1 MHNSQDLQKVLELRD
16 AILGGDEKR
25 LKEQRDAGK
34 LTARERIQK
43 IADAGSFVELFSLVS
58 KDEEGA
64 GVITGYATIEERP
77 VYIFAQD
84 FTVHGGAMGQMQA
97 AKIVKLLEMAQK
109 TGAPVLAVM
118 DSAGVRIDEG
128 AAAMSAYSEIYQKM
142 ARMSGVCPMVALVLG
157 PCIGGAALLT
167 QIADVAIIAEKVG
180 RLMVFGPQVMA
191 AMNGMDVKADELGG
205 AKVAAGMGAC
215 ALVAADED
223 SAMIKAKQVLALLP
237 SSNLEDSEIID
248 TDDMSRL
255 LPAIDPSDVDS
266 LVAALSDNG
275 SAIELYAAYEPS
287 VRVALAR
294 MGGRSVGLVAAAGKR
309 SRVHTSNL
317 HRPASF
323 IFVGPT
329 GVGKTEIARRLAK
342 LVSAPFIKVEATKF
356 TEVGYVGRDVESI
369 IRDLVENAIRM
380 VRSEFS
386 RKVETR
392 AMVLAEDRLVSLLV
406 NPPKKNVNSNPFDF
420 LMGGKKEPEV
430 PKEEQERLAL
440 RREDV
445 LVQLRNGGLED
456 REIEIEVED
465 SMPQLEVGGN
475 SINIGDMMGG
485 MMPKKT
491 KIRRVK
497 VKEAR
502 KILLEEES
510 GKLIDEDDVR
520 EEAIRRAEQQG
531 IVFIDE
537 IDKVAGRSA
546 GGHGPDVSREG
557 VQRDI
562 LPIVEGSTVNTK
574 YGAVRT
580 DFMLFIAA
588 GAFHVAKV
596 TDLIPE
602 LQGRFPVHVT
612 LKSLTQEDF
621 KAILTQPENAL
632 TRQYEALLSVDK
644 VFLSFEDS
652 AIDAIAHAAYVL
664 NETKEDI
671 GARRLHAVFERLLED
686 ISFNAG
692 GDEMPNVYLN
702 INGEYVL
709 EHLGKN
715 EVSMDMKRY
724 IL

>member
-1 MHNSQDLQKVLELRD
+1 MKELTPREITRELDRYIIGQDE
-16 AILGGDEKR
+16 AKR
-25 LKEQRDAGK
+25 A
-34 LTARERIQK
+34 
-43 IADAGSFVELFSLVS
+43 
-58 KDEEGA
+58 
-64 GVITGYATIEERP
+64 
-77 VYIFAQD
+77 
-84 FTVHGGAMGQMQA
+84 
-97 AKIVKLLEMAQK
+97 
-109 TGAPVLAVM
+109 
-118 DSAGVRIDEG
+118 
-128 AAAMSAYSEIYQKM
+128 
-142 ARMSGVCPMVALVLG
+142 
-157 PCIGGAALLT
+157 
-167 QIADVAIIAEKVG
+167 VAIALRNRYRRAQLDESLRNEISPKNI
-180 RLMVFGPQVMA
+180 LM
-191 AMNGMDVKADELGG
+191 
-205 AKVAAGMGAC
+205 
-215 ALVAADED
+215 
-223 SAMIKAKQVLALLP
+223 I
-237 SSNLEDSEIID
+237 
-248 TDDMSRL
+248 
-255 LPAIDPSDVDS
+255 
-266 LVAALSDNG
+266 
-275 SAIELYAAYEPS
+275 
-287 VRVALAR
+287 
-294 MGGRSVGLVAAAGKR
+294 
-309 SRVHTSNL
+309 
-317 HRPASF
+317 
-323 IFVGPT
+323 GPT

-342 LVSAPFIKVEATKF
+342 LVHAPFIKVEATKF

-369 IRDLVENAIRM
+369 IRDLTENAIRM
-380 VRSEFS
+380 VREEFA
-386 RKVETR
+386 KQVEAR
-392 AMVLAEDRLVSLLV
+392 ASVLAEDRLVTLLV
-406 NPPKKNVNSNPFDF
+406 HPPKKGPSNPFEF
-420 LMGGKKEPEV
+420 LMNPGKKEPE
-430 PKEEQERLAL
+430 PSREEQEKLAV

-445 LVQLRNGGLED
+445 LNQLRSGALEE

-465 SMPQLEVGGN
+465 SLPELEVGGN
-475 SINIGDMMGG
+475 SISIGDMMGG

-502 KILLEEES
+502 KILLQEES
-510 GKLIDEDDVR
+510 AKLIDEDQVK
-520 EEAIRRAEQQG
+520 EEAIRRCEQQG

-574 YGAVRT
+574 YGPVRT

-632 TRQYEALLSVDK
+632 TRQYEALLAVDK

-652 AIDAIAHAAYVL
+652 AIDAIANAAYVM

-671 GARRLHAVFERLLED
+671 GARRLFAVFEKLLED

-702 INGEYVL
+702 INGDYVI
-709 EHLGKN
+709 EHLGKD
-715 EVSMDMKRY
+715 EVKLDMKRY

>member
-1 MHNSQDLQKVLELRD
+1 MMKELTPREIMRELDRYIIGQEDAKRAVAIALRNRYRRSQL
-16 AILGGDEKR
+16 
-25 LKEQRDAGK
+25 
-34 LTARERIQK
+34 
-43 IADAGSFVELFSLVS
+43 
-58 KDEEGA
+58 DEE
-64 GVITGYATIEERP
+64 IRN
-77 VYIFAQD
+77 
-84 FTVHGGAMGQMQA
+84 
-97 AKIVKLLEMAQK
+97 
-109 TGAPVLAVM
+109 
-118 DSAGVRIDEG
+118 
-128 AAAMSAYSEIYQKM
+128 EISPKN
-142 ARMSGVCPMVALVLG
+142 
-157 PCIGGAALLT
+157 I
-167 QIADVAIIAEKVG
+167 
-180 RLMVFGPQVMA
+180 LM
-191 AMNGMDVKADELGG
+191 
-205 AKVAAGMGAC
+205 
-215 ALVAADED
+215 
-223 SAMIKAKQVLALLP
+223 I
-237 SSNLEDSEIID
+237 
-248 TDDMSRL
+248 
-255 LPAIDPSDVDS
+255 
-266 LVAALSDNG
+266 
-275 SAIELYAAYEPS
+275 
-287 VRVALAR
+287 
-294 MGGRSVGLVAAAGKR
+294 
-309 SRVHTSNL
+309 
-317 HRPASF
+317 
-323 IFVGPT
+323 GPT

-342 LVSAPFIKVEATKF
+342 LVNAPFIKVEATKF

-369 IRDLVENAIRM
+369 IRDLVENSIRM
-380 VRSEFS
+380 VRKEFS
-386 RKVETR
+386 KRVETR
-392 AMVLAEDRLVSLLV
+392 ASVLAEDRLVTLLV
-406 NPPKKNVNSNPFDF
+406 NPPKKSSSNNPFDF
-420 LMGGKKEPEV
+420 LMGNKKEPEL
-430 PKEEQERLAL
+430 PREEQEKLAV

-445 LVQLRNGGLED
+445 LSQLRRGELEE
-456 REIEIEVED
+456 REIEIEVEET
-465 SMPQLEVGGN
+465 MPQLEVGGN
-475 SINIGDMMGG
+475 SINLGDMMGG

-510 GKLIDEDDVR
+510 EKLIDEDEVQ

-562 LPIVEGSTVNTK
+562 LPIVEGSTVSTK

-596 TDLIPE
+596 SDLIPE

-632 TRQYEALLSVDK
+632 TRQYEALLAVDK

-652 AIDAIAHAAYVL
+652 AIDAIANAAYVL

-671 GARRLHAVFERLLED
+671 GARRLFAVFEKLLED

-702 INGEYVL
+702 INGDYVI
-709 EHLGKN
+709 EHLGKD
-715 EVSMDMKRY
+715 EVTIDMKRY